1 MPSLYEIAL
10 TLVPGVGAV
19 TARTLLE
26 NVGDAESIFKSSFA
40 ELTAIP
46 GVGPKT
52 AESIRS
58 KDCLAQA
65 EKELAFVEKF
75 KIKTLFY
82 TSEEYPWRL
91 RNCYDAP
98 ILLYYKGN
106 AELNGSRVISVVGT
120 RSATAYGRELTEKL
134 IDDLA
139 SYDVL
144 VISGLAYGIDGIAHK
159 ACLKH
164 QIPTVGVVGHGL
176 DRIYPA
182 QHRSLA
188 EKMLACGGILTEF
201 PSGTKPDRENF
212 PKRNRIVAGLADAT
226 IIVEAAKNGGALI
239 TAELANSYD
248 RDVFAFPG
256 RVNDQFSSGCNHL
269 VKTNR
274 ANLITEAKDIAYLM
288 GWETKDAGKLK
299 PQLELSLNLAPEEEK
314 IVAVLKN
321 QDALSIDEIFSLT
334 QISPG
339 KLAMHLLSLEMAG
352 VLTALPGKRY
362 KTVG

>member
-19 TARTLLE
+19 TARNLLE

-106 AELNGSRVISVVGT
+106 AELNSSRVISVVGT

-134 IDDLA
+134 TEDLG

-239 TAELANSYD
+239 TADLANSYD

-288 GWETKDAGKLK
+288 GWETKDAGTLK

-314 IVAVLKN
+314 IVAVLRDR
-321 QDALSIDEIFSLT
+321 DALSIDEIFSLT